1 MNTSNS
7 KKKLFV
13 NIGIVVLIVAIIA
26 AAIGYVT
33 LRPKANKTDGWYK
46 IDQAKKI
53 TIGLDDTFIPM
64 GFRNKQ
70 GKLVGFDVDLA
81 DKTFKKLGIKVKWEP
96 INWATK
102 EQLLNNGQI
111 DAIWNGYTVSAAR
124 KKKVAFSVPYKK
136 GTQVLVTL
144 SKYKMRSFAD
154 MQGKTL
160 GVQNASTADTQ
171 FGQYKNLLKK
181 YVKSPIEK
189 YDTFDKAFMDLK
201 AGRIQGILVD
211 SMYVGYYI
219 QHLSDSKDY
228 QIITGA
234 YPTDNTA
241 VGFRKSDKLLRQKV
255 NAVLEK
261 FQKNGQMKSLQQKW
275 FGKADSNLK

>member
-144 SKYKMRSFAD
+144 SKYKMRSLAD

-171 FGQYKNLLKK
+171 FSQYKNLLKK
-181 YVKSPIEK
+181 YVKSPVEK

-211 SMYVGYYI
+211 SMYAGYYI

>member
-171 FGQYKNLLKK
+171 FSQYKNLLKK
-181 YVKSPIEK
+181 YVKSPVEK

-211 SMYVGYYI
+211 SMYAGYYI